1 MPTTPRNNF
10 ISIAKAIGIILMV
23 VGHSGCPTFIGRF
36 LYLFHMP
43 LFFIC
48 SGFFFKEITDRPTLL
63 QFYHRRIIKLYLPYL
78 KWSFLFLL
86 FHNFF
91 HSICIID
98 SYIYT
103 PEDYIRQFAKLL
115 AMTDFELL
123 IRPFWFIKELLFAS
137 LVVATISLFRLR
149 FFPKLTMEILLV
161 IFFFTSI
168 ITKSTPPIPLIGD
181 LSLFLFSI
189 TYFYSGILLHKYYVF
204 IPTTYSM
211 FIITFIMVLLGSFLF
226 VGDIDMRY
234 TTINN
239 IIPYYLISLIG
250 IIMIFC
256 ASIKLDKSLNIKFL
270 YYIGNHTMPILALN
284 LLTLKIG
291 NLIKIWIYDMPI
303 KELSSYTVIYDNNT
317 FFWLI
322 YTIIGVAVPLLI
334 HFEYN
339 RFVLRQ

>member
-63 QFYHRRIIKLYLPYL
+63 QFYHRIIIKLYLPYL

-137 LVVATISLFRLR
+137 SSERNRL
-149 FFPKLTMEILLV
+149 
-161 IFFFTSI
+161 
-168 ITKSTPPIPLIGD
+168 
-181 LSLFLFSI
+181 
-189 TYFYSGILLHKYYVF
+189 
-204 IPTTYSM
+204 
-211 FIITFIMVLLGSFLF
+211 
-226 VGDIDMRY
+226 
-234 TTINN
+234 
-239 IIPYYLISLIG
+239 
-250 IIMIFC
+250 
-256 ASIKLDKSLNIKFL
+256 
-270 YYIGNHTMPILALN
+270 
-284 LLTLKIG
+284 
-291 NLIKIWIYDMPI
+291 
-303 KELSSYTVIYDNNT
+303 
-317 FFWLI
+317 
-322 YTIIGVAVPLLI
+322 
-334 HFEYN
+334 
-339 RFVLRQ
+339 